1 MAKKLQH
8 VWGLEIGQSSLKA
21 LRCHREGDQVVADT
35 FDYVE
40 YPKILSQPEAD
51 PEALVSD
58 ALKLFASR
66 NDLRG
71 ATVAVS
77 VPGHSGL
84 TKFFKPPPVPVKK
97 VADIV
102 KYEAKQQIPYDL
114 KEVIWDYQLME
125 GAQIEDGHILE
136 SEVGLF
142 AMKRE
147 AVFRILKP
155 YRDERIDI
163 NFVQLAPMSLYNM
176 ITYEKFANRL
186 SEETYDPDSPH
197 PSTVILSIGTD
208 TSDLIVTN
216 GFRVW
221 QRSISIAGNQF
232 TRQLTKELKLTFAK
246 AEHLKKNALQADD
259 PKLVFQAMRPVFNL
273 LADEI
278 QRSLNFYKNV
288 NKKGSIDSMLL
299 LGNTSK
305 LPGLQQFLN
314 KNLGFDVQVMDH
326 FDRLEGSEVL
336 GSQIFKD
343 NAAAYGVVYGL
354 CLQSLRQGPM
364 RTNLLPR
371 DFVIEML
378 IRNKKPWTVGAL
390 SLLLGGM
397 VTYHASRGQAYSVVD
412 PSLWKAAESAVDS
425 MSQKS
430 SSEISEDTRLMGEIK
445 KYQVVGHEVS
455 NGASRRVQTLELLKV
470 FEGCRMKDPA
480 HDDKSPIEVPYTA
493 RKEFY
498 IEKEDQKYFAE
509 LADWFTEDH
518 LELYKASVKTRRSWH
533 APTRVEEVVPDP
545 SELTG
550 PGWVIELS
558 GYHYYNGIPGEEGVD
573 HVQKYLIEF
582 LENGS
587 IEIPI
592 INPVGI
598 GLPEDESAEEL
609 ESAIAE
615 ADSNAE
621 LAVDET
627 AAAAEGE
634 NDGSLAQNDEAGT
647 GEENLD
653 GDIAADGVQPPKKLE
668 LPPGHVALRDLGFRL
683 PIIVSQNQIEKEY
696 KIPNPAYA
704 ARMQELARQRRQSG
718 QAGGPGSSGPGGS
731 SDPYSSG
738 SSDYSLGAGYGSS
751 PGSGYG
757 GPGFGGSFDGSSGM
771 PGGGGFGTGANLPK
785 IKDEE
790 GNDIPPFFDAPRYRF
805 VVQFAWKPRFEP
817 EGGSAA
823 GGILPDEPGEGSD
836 SSDSDDSM

>member
-21 LRCHREGDQVVADT
+21 LRCHREGEQVVADT

-51 PEALVSD
+51 PEALVAD
-58 ALKLFASR
+58 ALKLFVSR

-71 ATVAVS
+71 ASVAVS

-102 KYEAKQQIPYDL
+102 KYEAKQQIPFDL
-114 KEVIWDYQLME
+114 KDVIWDYQLME

-147 AVFRILKP
+147 AVFRLLKP

-176 ITYEKFANRL
+176 ITYEKFADRL
-186 SEETYDPDSPH
+186 LEESYDPESPQ

-273 LADEI
+273 LVEEI

-288 NKKGSIDSMLL
+288 NRKGTIESMLL

-314 KNLGFDVQVMDH
+314 KNLGFDVQVLDE
-326 FDRLEGSEVL
+326 FQRLDGSEVL
-336 GSQIFKD
+336 GAPIFKD

-354 CLQSLRQGPM
+354 CLQGLREGPM

-371 DFVIEML
+371 DFVIESI

-397 VTYHASRGQAYSVVD
+397 VTYHAARGQAYSVVD
-412 PSLWKAAESAVDS
+412 PNLWKTAESAVTA
-425 MSQKS
+425 MGKKS
-430 SSEISEDTRLMGEIK
+430 SDEISTDANLLSEIK
-445 KYQVVGHEVS
+445 KYQEVGKEVS
-455 NGASRRVQTLELLKV
+455 GGASRRVQVLELLKV
-470 FEGCRMKDPA
+470 VEGCQMKDPA
-480 HDDKSPIEVPYTA
+480 IADKSPEEVPYTE
-493 RKEFY
+493 RKEFH
-498 IEKEDQKYFAE
+498 IEKYEQKYFPE
-509 LADWFTEDH
+509 LGESWFTEPY
-518 LELYKASVKTRRSWH
+518 LEKYKASVKTRRAWY
-533 APTRVEEVVPDP
+533 APDRVAEEVPDP
-545 SELTG
+545 TELTG

-558 GYHYYNGIPGEEGVD
+558 GYHYYNGKVGEEGLD
-573 HVQKYLIEF
+573 HVLKYLVEY

-587 IEIPI
+587 VEIPI
-592 INPVGI
+592 INPIGI
-598 GLPEDESAEEL
+598 GVPKDESEETTESGLATEEVVASSETVATVDENGNPIEGVAL
-609 ESAIAE
+609 EE
-615 ADSNAE
+615 ADK
-621 LAVDET
+621 
-627 AAAAEGE
+627 
-634 NDGSLAQNDEAGT
+634 
-647 GEENLD
+647 
-653 GDIAADGVQPPKKLE
+653 PKNEPK
-668 LPPGHVALRDLGFRL
+668 LPPGHVSLRDLGFRL
-683 PIIVSQNQIEKEY
+683 PVVVSSNPIEKDYEL
-696 KIPNPAYA
+696 PNPAYFERLA
-704 ARMQELARQRRQSG
+704 ELARTRQLPG
-718 QAGGPGSSGPGGS
+718 AAGGSGESTYGAGASYPGGGAGGYGAGASGIGGASGYGAASTGYGGS
-731 SDPYSSG
+731 STS
-738 SSDYSLGAGYGSS
+738 GYG
-751 PGSGYG
+751 GSGYG
-757 GPGFGGSFDGSSGM
+757 GSSYGGAAGGT
-771 PGGGGFGTGANLPK
+771 GGGFSSKNLPIIQDANGK
-785 IKDEE
+785 
-790 GNDIPPFFDAPRYRF
+790 DIPAGFKAPRYSF
-805 VVQFAWKPRFEP
+805 TVQVAWKPRFEP

-823 GGILPDEPGEGSD
+823 GGILPDEPGESSS
-836 SSDSDDSM
+836 SSD